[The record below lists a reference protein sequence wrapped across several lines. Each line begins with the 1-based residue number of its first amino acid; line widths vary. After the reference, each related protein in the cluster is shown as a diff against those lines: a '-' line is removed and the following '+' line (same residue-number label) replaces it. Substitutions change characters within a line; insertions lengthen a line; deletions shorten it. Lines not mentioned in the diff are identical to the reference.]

1 MSDVETTADDVQVT
15 SQTLAVDDDGNTLA
29 LSPSDGSH
37 INPYLAKAPAEAAAV
52 GEMVMHAVDT
62 SQVDDQAGAADTK
75 HDAVGD
81 HVIESS
87 KQPGATDKA
96 EDLKVSRDA
105 KDVENKPNVVDVA
118 AAKGEL
124 VDEERKASGDDK
136 EEKSSEKTT
145 VAVED
150 VKVVLPVK
158 EDSHRVAKPVQIPEK
173 LSLDIAKARAK
184 FAQAA
189 AASSS
194 DVTSE
199 ERDKVKEEVPRGIV
213 SKRISE
219 MATADIDDAEEEIAK
234 VETSFVWLAFSCFD
248 IAPLLSSVYLGRKL
262 RFHVNFHLEHS
273 KLLHALLVS

>member
-1 MSDVETTADDVQVT
+1 MWSFGTSVNSESPQNNRLSNSAVEIFKLPFTGT
-15 SQTLAVDDDGNTLA
+15 
-29 LSPSDGSH
+29 
-37 INPYLAKAPAEAAAV
+37 
-52 GEMVMHAVDT
+52 
-62 SQVDDQAGAADTK
+62 
-75 HDAVGD
+75 
-81 HVIESS
+81 
-87 KQPGATDKA
+87 TDKA
-96 EDLKVSRDA
+96 EDQKVARDA

-118 AAKGEL
+118 AAKAEL
-124 VDEERKASGDDK
+124 VDEERKASGDDN

-189 AASSS
+189 AASTSS

-273 KLLHALLVS
+273 KLLHVLLVS